1 MDKERIDK
9 LLVGAV
15 DPHIHSGPGIV
26 PRALDHVE
34 AVREAMDAKF
44 RAVVIKDHHC
54 PTVLT
59 ANIIQKYLV
68 GDSNKDFQVFGG
80 LAMNNT
86 TGGVSPYTVEAA
98 VNYGAK
104 IIWMPTLSAENHH
117 KGHANLTEDA
127 KKFMPNPEKELIGDP
142 GLTILDDDGKLL
154 PYMKD
159 ILRMIKDADIVLAT
173 GHLSKKETNLLLDAA
188 VGIGIKRIMINHPE
202 HLLYAT
208 IDEMID
214 YAKSGFYLEH
224 SITLVHSHKSSY
236 EYIYQMIREA
246 GVDKSLMG
254 SDLGQRNRPHPV
266 EGIRLWAAAMLELGL
281 SDEEVRTVLCKTPA
295 DLMGL

>member
-1 MDKERIDK
+1 MDRERIDK

-34 AVREAMDAKF
+34 AAREAMASKF

-54 PTVLT
+54 QT
-59 ANIIQKYLV
+59 ALMADFIQKYIV
-68 GDSNKDFQVFGG
+68 GDRDDFQIFGG
-80 LAMNNT
+80 FAMNNT

-98 VNYGAK
+98 ISYGAK

-127 KKFMPNPEKELIGDP
+127 KKYMPNPRKELIGDP

-154 PYMKD
+154 PCIKD
-159 ILRMIKDADIVLAT
+159 ILRMIADADIVLGT
-173 GHLSKKETNLLLDAA
+173 GHISKKEVNLLLDAA
-188 VGIGIKRIMINHPE
+188 VGLGVKRIMINHPE

-208 IDEMID
+208 IDEMKD

-246 GVDKSLMG
+246 GVDKSIMG
-254 SDLGQRNRPHPV
+254 SDLGQVNRPHPV

-281 SDEEVRTVLCKTPA
+281 SDEEVRTVLCKNPA